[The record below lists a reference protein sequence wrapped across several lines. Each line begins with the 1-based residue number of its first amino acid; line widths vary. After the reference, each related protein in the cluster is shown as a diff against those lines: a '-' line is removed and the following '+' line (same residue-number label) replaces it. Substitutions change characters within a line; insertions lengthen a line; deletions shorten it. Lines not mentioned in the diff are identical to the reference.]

1 MIVLTIF
8 ILILLDG
15 VLCFHSYIVSSR
27 HPYIQ
32 LVTHHHTTHQRDE
45 SDSRTY
51 LSRTHNS
58 GRRYHR
64 GRCRIWQNSLLN
76 CDTLDDIPSSVIV
89 VPLLWLYSL
98 GCTII
103 YMSILLISQVH
114 PLAWNNLITQSNEL
128 SKCSLA
134 IVISK
139 VRFICINHKVLT

>member
-1 MIVLTIF
+1 MAGDRWQKSASAMGWRVHIESTLGSVGFTLSSLWVQFRTNSAAKKYF
-8 ILILLDG
+8 IRKKN
-15 VLCFHSYIVSSR
+15 CF
-27 HPYIQ
+27 
-32 LVTHHHTTHQRDE
+32 
-45 SDSRTY
+45 SDFLGSC
-51 LSRTHNS
+51 
-58 GRRYHR
+58 R
-64 GRCRIWQNSLLN
+64 GRIWQNSLLN